1 MPSLPDKHCTVEAA
15 WKVEH
20 SLKFL
25 LVFRRLE
32 SIEGRK
38 EDIGRHIY
46 QHFQNFSLVKAEGSL
61 EASICCAV
69 LAA

>member
-1 MPSLPDKHCTVEAA
+1 MPSLPDKHCAVETA

-20 SLKFL
+20 GLHCL
-25 LVFRRLE
+25 LVFRRLD
-32 SIEGRK
+32 SVEGRK

-46 QHFQNFSLVKAEGSL
+46 QHFQNFSLVKAEGSF
-61 EASICCAV
+61 EASRCCAV